1 MYYPILVYGL
11 ASFLATLLVI
21 PWLIKFLK
29 KIGLEVKD
37 QNKRNNPL
45 VPISGGLGVLVG
57 IFSGM
62 FFFIFFRTFFSKGF
76 HSIIT
81 NNPQTLAL
89 LFASMISMFIVAL
102 VGFLDDLIVN
112 KSKDRSSGL
121 KQWQKPLLTL
131 SAAVPL
137 MAIMAGDSVMYVPFI
152 GDINFGI
159 LYPLLFIPIG
169 VVGAAN
175 MVNML
180 AGFNGLEAG
189 MGIIYFGMLGL
200 YSYMNESFL
209 AAFIC
214 LVVFSAL
221 LAFFYFNK
229 YPAQIFPGDS
239 FTYLLGG
246 SLAIVAIVGNIE
258 KAALICSIP
267 FFVEFVLKARG
278 RFKMQTYGYENEN
291 GKIMS
296 KYGNTVYSIPH
307 FFSRTGKFTE
317 KQITYCMMFIEL
329 VFASLIWVV

>member
-1 MYYPILVYGL
+1 MYYPILMYGL
-11 ASFLATLLVI
+11 VSFLVTLFVI

-29 KIGLEVKD
+29 RIDLVVKD
-37 QNKRNNPL
+37 QNKKNTPL

-57 IFSGM
+57 VFAGI
-62 FFFIFFRTFFSKGF
+62 FFFVFFRTFISKGF
-76 HSIIT
+76 HSVVTDT
-81 NNPQTLAL
+81 NTLAL
-89 LFASMISMFIVAL
+89 LFASMLSIFIVTL

-112 KSKDRSSGL
+112 KTKDRSSGL
-121 KQWQKPLLTL
+121 KQWQKPLLTFT
-131 SAAVPL
+131 AAVPL
-137 MAIMAGDSVMYVPFI
+137 MAILAGDYIMYLPFL
-152 GDINFGI
+152 GEVNFGI
-159 LYPLLFIPIG
+159 FYSLLLIPIG
-169 VVGAAN
+169 IVGAAN

-189 MGIIYFGMLGL
+189 LGLVYFGMLGL
-200 YSYMNESFL
+200 YSYVNESFL

-214 LVVFSAL
+214 LIVFSSL

-229 YPAQIFPGDS
+229 FPAKIFPGDS

-246 SLAIVAIVGNIE
+246 ALAVVAIVGNIE

-278 RFKMQTYGYENEN
+278 RFKMQTYGYENEQ

-296 KYGNTVYSIPH
+296 KYGQKVYSIPH

-317 KQITYCMMFIEL
+317 RQITYFMMFIEL
-329 VFASLIWVV
+329 IFASLIWII